1 MSRAILLSLFAA
13 TAVVAGVPVTFSQ
26 GSPAKA
32 DEVNKNF
39 NYLDSAVGKKASQA
53 SLDAVAEAL
62 KNKADASALSGK
74 ADQSKLDDLAKTVAT
89 KADTSK
95 LRELS
100 IALASKTNQI
110 YIDTALKRRAD
121 TTWVKD
127 RINAAQTGSGA
138 LLTKNNL
145 SELKGS
151 AVTVRENLGLG
162 ALATKSS
169 LSASDVG
176 ALDFETASKAF
187 LSSNKGIGTGEFHFT
202 AGNDTSEYTD
212 PDPTVHRDAKFGG
225 KGIAT
230 MGLHVQGDLSISSEA
245 LTFLHSGQGTYT
257 RSVLYSYPPSG
268 FPAKGVYLEIPRLE
282 ENNAAAPSNFEI
294 NVRGGNYKILD
305 FDGTANLIT
314 LHRPTKI
321 NDLTVVGSVKTVAGT
336 IKSSDVAD
344 YVFEPDYK
352 LMPLAEVEAF
362 TKTNKH
368 LPEVPSAAE
377 IERSGLDLAKMNL
390 ILLKKVEELT
400 LHAIDLEKR
409 LKAVEAKD

>member
-1 MSRAILLSLFAA
+1 MSRAILLPIFAA
-13 TAVVAGVPVTFSQ
+13 TVVVAGVPVTFSQ

-62 KNKADASALSGK
+62 KSKADASALSGK

-89 KADTSK
+89 KADTGK

-100 IALASKTNQI
+100 NALAGKANQV

-127 RINAAQTGSGA
+127 RINVAQTGSGA

-151 AVTVRENLGLG
+151 AATVRENLGLG

-176 ALDFETASKAF
+176 ALDFATASKAF

-202 AGNDTSEYTD
+202 AGN
-212 PDPTVHRDAKFGG
+212 
-225 KGIAT
+225 
-230 MGLHVQGDLSISSEA
+230 
-245 LTFLHSGQGTYT
+245 
-257 RSVLYSYPPSG
+257 RSAPPS
-268 FPAKGVYLEIPRLE
+268 L
-282 ENNAAAPSNFEI
+282 S
-294 NVRGGNYKILD
+294 
-305 FDGTANLIT
+305 
-314 LHRPTKI
+314 
-321 NDLTVVGSVKTVAGT
+321 
-336 IKSSDVAD
+336 
-344 YVFEPDYK
+344 
-352 LMPLAEVEAF
+352 LA
-362 TKTNKH
+362 
-368 LPEVPSAAE
+368 
-377 IERSGLDLAKMNL
+377 
-390 ILLKKVEELT
+390 
-400 LHAIDLEKR
+400 
-409 LKAVEAKD
+409 